1 MLRSVLLVFI
11 IIAVSCSQQ
20 VEDDFNDVRFEL
32 TDQNGE
38 VFIFPDD
45 LKGAP
50 ALVGFIYTQCPDIC
64 SFITA
69 NIKKA
74 YEGVENRGNTQFILL
89 TFDPERDTPAILKRY
104 ADAFEMDR
112 PPFRFLTGEPE
123 VIEEM
128 MVRMRVRQQVSY
140 EKELD
145 DGEMLY
151 FLNHSDKIM
160 LLNRNAQ
167 LIIEYGGSMTPVNL
181 IIEDL
186 NKL

>member
-1 MLRSVLLVFI
+1 MFRPVLLFLLFF
-11 IIAVSCSQQ
+11 AVSCSQQ

-38 VFIFPDD
+38 SFIFPDD

-50 ALVGFIYTQCPDIC
+50 ALVGFIYTYCPDIC

-74 YEGVENRGNTQFILL
+74 YEGVENRGNTQFILI
-89 TFDPERDTPAILKRY
+89 TFDPQRDTPEILKRY
-104 ADAFEMDR
+104 AGAFEMDR

-128 MVRMRVRQQVSY
+128 MLRMRVRQQVSY

-145 DGEMLY
+145 DGELLY

-160 LLNRNAQ
+160 LLNSRAQ
-167 LIIEYGGSMTPVNL
+167 LVIEYGGSMTPVNL

>member
-1 MLRSVLLVFI
+1 MLRFVVFLLLV
-11 IIAVSCSQQ
+11 ATLSCSQK

-32 TDQNGE
+32 TDQNGDS
-38 VFIFPDD
+38 FIFPDD

-50 ALVGFIYTQCPDIC
+50 ALVGFIYTHCPDIC

-74 YEGVENRGNTQFILL
+74 YEGAENSGDTQFILI
-89 TFDPERDTPAILKRY
+89 TFDPGRDTPEILKRY

-112 PPFRFLTGEPE
+112 PPFRFLTGESD
-123 VIEEM
+123 VIEELM
-128 MVRMRVRQQVSY
+128 TRLRVRQQVSY

-160 LLNRNAQ
+160 LLNSNAQ
-167 LIIEYGGSMTPVNL
+167 LILEYGGSMTPVNL